1 MERKISLKCDK
12 ALPYLNEANELD
24 KEINEIVLEWQKVD
38 EKVGKMKMKSDKL
51 KSKARPL
58 IADLVNK
65 HKLGEYEVVASFSL
79 DNGEISV
86 KILDMLEMW
95 KDEWNKKK
103 LGDKINGKDDN
114 NKKE

>member
-1 MERKISLKCDK
+1 MERKITLKCQK
-12 ALPYLNEANELD
+12 AMPYLNEANELD
-24 KEINEIVLEWQKVD
+24 KQINQIIEEWQKID

-58 IADLVNK
+58 IAELVK
-65 HKLGEYEVVASFSL
+65 EAKLDEYEVVSSFSL
-79 DNGEISV
+79 ENGEISV

-95 KDEWNKKK
+95 KDEWNKNK